1 MESLQQYLDKPVF
14 TTCFKYNDVGRLDFG
29 DIQTSLYTGL
39 LTEVPVNNGSGAWLL
54 DNLWFEVNG
63 QPIGVTTPT
72 SLTVGWCP
80 WNHCARSRHRTG
92 LIEMFRYRRCSIL
105 AT

>member
-1 MESLQQYLDKPVF
+1 MESLQGYLDKPVF

-29 DIQTSLYTGL
+29 DIQTSLYTGP

-54 DNLWFEVNG
+54 DNLWFEVKG
-63 QPIGVTTPT
+63 QPIGITTPT

-80 WNHCARSRHRTG
+80 
-92 LIEMFRYRRCSIL
+92 
-105 AT
+105 